1 MPSLDSWVKHGEEL
15 RRPLIANSKLGE
27 SEKVVIVGGGLSG
40 LSCAYRIA
48 QKRPDVSVVIH
59 ERSTHLGGVI
69 NTWQEGEWICDLAVN
84 ATRPHP
90 AFWRL
95 IKDLGLSEKFN
106 PSRPQAKSRWV
117 LLDGKS
123 HKLSWRTLFKIGP
136 FKLRKAL
143 KKSRIGGGQS
153 VNQVIPHKA
162 IADALCLGIV
172 NNTSD
177 NVDADFLLPSLT
189 KYGDNPPIKKSKLS
203 KLINSSYPIF
213 TPKRGSIASID
224 GGMQCLVDALVA
236 KLSELENVEIRLEQE
251 AQSPKSVALEYDIA
265 VDSVIW
271 AAPGI
276 QQNYT
281 ESSLSIFAIGYRAE
295 QVANIKVGYG
305 TLIPDSN
312 LPISG
317 ILHESDLHHSKRCP
331 EGHRL
336 FRLMVPHNRWDMDE
350 QKVAECAEKL
360 LAKNPVLF
368 ANIGERKIPSY
379 LPGYMADL
387 KQLSSECSYAGWSIS
402 GVSITHVV
410 DEAERIAELF

>member
-1 MPSLDSWVKHGEEL
+1 MPSLESWIKHGEEL
-15 RRPLIANSKLGE
+15 RRPLIANTKLGD
-27 SEKVVIVGGGLSG
+27 SEKVGIVGGGLSG
-40 LSCAYRIA
+40 LCCAYRIA
-48 QKRPDVSVVIH
+48 QKRPDISVVIH
-59 ERSTHLGGVI
+59 ERSNRLGGVI

-95 IKDLGLSEKFN
+95 INDLGLSEKFN
-106 PSRPQAKSRWV
+106 SSRPKAKSRWV

-136 FKLRKAL
+136 LKLRKAL
-143 KKSRIGGGQS
+143 KKSRAGGQS
-153 VNQVIPHKA
+153 VDQVIPHKA

-172 NNTSD
+172 NETSD

-189 KYGDNPPIKKSKLS
+189 KFGDNPPIKRAKLS
-203 KLINSSYPIF
+203 KLINASYPIF
-213 TPKRGSIASID
+213 TPKRGSIASIE

-236 KLSELENVEIRLEQE
+236 KLSNLANVDIRLEQE
-251 AQSPKSVALEYDIA
+251 VQSAQSVALEYDIGA
-265 VDSVIW
+265 ESVIW
-271 AAPGI
+271 AAPGV
-276 QQNYT
+276 QENYT
-281 ESSLSIFAIGYRAE
+281 ASTLSIFAIGYLDK
-295 QVANIKVGYG
+295 QVQDVKVGYG

-336 FRLMVPHNRWDMDE
+336 FRLMVPHNRWDKDE
-350 QKVAECAEKL
+350 QKVLDVAEKL
-360 LAKNPVLF
+360 LAKDPVLF
-368 ANIGERKIPSY
+368 VKIGERKIPRY
-379 LPGYMADL
+379 LPGYMANL
-387 KQLSSECSYAGWSIS
+387 KQLSSDFSHAGWAIS

-410 DEAERIAELF
+410 DEAERFAELF

>member
-1 MPSLDSWVKHGEEL
+1 MPSLESWIKHGEEL
-15 RRPLIANSKLGE
+15 RRPLIANTKLGD

-40 LSCAYRIA
+40 LCCAYRIA
-48 QKRPDVSVVIH
+48 QKRPDISVVIH
-59 ERSTHLGGVI
+59 ERSNRLGGVI

-95 IKDLGLSEKFN
+95 INDLGLSEKFN
-106 PSRPQAKSRWV
+106 SSRPQAKSRWV

-136 FKLRKAL
+136 LKLRKAI
-143 KKSRIGGGQS
+143 KKSRAGGQS
-153 VNQVIPHKA
+153 VDQVIPHKA

-172 NNTSD
+172 NETSD

-189 KYGDNPPIKKSKLS
+189 KFGDNPPIKRAKLS
-203 KLINSSYPIF
+203 KLINASYPIF
-213 TPKRGSIASID
+213 TPKRGSIASIE

-236 KLSELENVEIRLEQE
+236 KLSNLENVDIRLEQE
-251 AQSPKSVALEYDIA
+251 VQSAQSVALEYDIGA
-265 VDSVIW
+265 ESVIW
-271 AAPGI
+271 AAPGV
-276 QQNYT
+276 QENYT
-281 ESSLSIFAIGYRAE
+281 TSTLSIFAIGYLDK
-295 QVANIKVGYG
+295 QVQDVKVGYG

-336 FRLMVPHNRWDMDE
+336 FRLMVPHNRWDKDE
-350 QKVAECAEKL
+350 QKVLDVAEKL
-360 LAKNPVLF
+360 LAKDPVLF
-368 ANIGERKIPSY
+368 VKIGERKIPRY
-379 LPGYMADL
+379 LPGYMANL
-387 KQLSSECSYAGWSIS
+387 KQLSSDFSHAGWAIS

-410 DEAERIAELF
+410 DEAERFAELF

>member
-1 MPSLDSWVKHGEEL
+1 MPSLESWIKHGEEL
-15 RRPLIANSKLGE
+15 RRPLIANTKLGD

-40 LSCAYRIA
+40 LCCAYRIA
-48 QKRPDVSVVIH
+48 QKRPDISVVIH
-59 ERSTHLGGVI
+59 ERSNRLGGVI

-95 IKDLGLSEKFN
+95 INVLRLSEKFST
-106 PSRPQAKSRWV
+106 SRPQAKSRWV

-136 FKLRKAL
+136 LKLRKAL
-143 KKSRIGGGQS
+143 KKSRAGGQS
-153 VNQVIPHKA
+153 VDQVIPHKA

-172 NNTSD
+172 NETSD

-189 KYGDNPPIKKSKLS
+189 KFGDNPPIKRAKLS
-203 KLINSSYPIF
+203 KLINTSYPIF
-213 TPKRGSIASID
+213 TPKRGSIASIE

-236 KLSELENVEIRLEQE
+236 KLSNLENVDIRLEQE
-251 AQSPKSVALEYDIA
+251 VQSAQSVALEYDIG
-265 VDSVIW
+265 VESVIW
-271 AAPGI
+271 AAPGV
-276 QQNYT
+276 QENYT
-281 ESSLSIFAIGYRAE
+281 TSTLSIFAIGYLDK
-295 QVANIKVGYG
+295 QVQDVKVGYG

-331 EGHRL
+331 EDHRL
-336 FRLMVPHNRWDMDE
+336 FRLMVPHNRWDKDE
-350 QKVAECAEKL
+350 QKVLDVAEKL
-360 LAKNPVLF
+360 LAKDPVLF
-368 ANIGERKIPSY
+368 VKIGERKIPRY
-379 LPGYMADL
+379 LPGYMANL
-387 KQLSSECSYAGWSIS
+387 KRLSSDFSHAGWAIS

-410 DEAERIAELF
+410 DEAERFAELF